1 MRGVCVV
8 LISLICVLPLTAQR
22 NGRPDSA
29 QRNAHS
35 IRPPELVLTLGKTHQ
50 KIHLSSSDLNRLR
63 QLVLVTSDPKTN
75 KITTY
80 EGVLLE
86 DLLANMRPHPEVQ
99 ALQVSHGFF
108 RKSTIP
114 VSELILTSEPLIAAM
129 VNGKHLS
136 GDMPFCL
143 IAKDRQGHD
152 LLIRNV
158 TAIRFIQL
166 QYR

>member
-1 MRGVCVV
+1 MRDLAIV
-8 LISLICVLPLTAQR
+8 LLSLIWALPLTAQR
-22 NGRPDSA
+22 HGRPDSA

-35 IRPPELVLTLGKTHQ
+35 IRPPELVLTLGNTHQ

-63 QLVLVTSDPKTN
+63 QSVMVTSDPKTN

-86 DLLANMRPHPEVQ
+86 DLLASLPRHTEIQ
-99 ALQVSHGFF
+99 SLHVSHGFF
-108 RKSTIP
+108 HKSTITALQLNP
-114 VSELILTSEPLIAAM
+114 TSEPLIAPT

-158 TAIRFIQL
+158 TAIRVMQS
-166 QYR
+166 R